1 MSAARPVYS
10 TGPAGGRSSSDDRGR
25 GEPAEPTQDLP
36 PERHAVR
43 VRLDRS
49 GRKGKQV
56 TVGGPLL
63 LRRDSARDL
72 LKQLRKQC
80 GSGGTLKLTTA
91 RTGEA
96 AFELELQGDHTD
108 RVIAELIS
116 VPFIERSVAVVVRLV
131 GAVRGDAEVVGL

>member
-10 TGPAGGRSSSDDRGR
+10 TGPGGGRSSRDDRGS
-25 GEPAEPTQDLP
+25 GEPVEPTQDLP

-56 TVGGPLL
+56 TVLGPFL
-63 LRRDSARDL
+63 LRRDTARDL

-80 GSGGTLKLTTA
+80 GTGGTLKPAAT

-108 RVIAELIS
+108 RVIAELTTRGY
-116 VPFIERSVAVVVRLV
+116 PTQRS
-131 GAVRGDAEVVGL
+131 GG

>member
-10 TGPAGGRSSSDDRGR
+10 TGPAGGRSSREDRGR
-25 GEPAEPTQDLP
+25 AEPAEPTQDLP
-36 PERHAVR
+36 PEGHAVR

-56 TVGGPLL
+56 TVAGPLS
-63 LRRDSARDL
+63 LRRDAARDL
-72 LKQLRKQC
+72 LKRLRKQC

-108 RVIAELIS
+108 RVIAELITLGY
-116 VPFIERSVAVVVRLV
+116 PTKRS
-131 GAVRGDAEVVGL
+131 GG